1 MANET
6 TELTVVVSDG
16 YQYDLKELPPADSP
30 VIVRAG
36 KDILQDMQVDSIIR
50 NLENVARLMFV
61 AYNALGGTKVQA
73 RMSGLQKHYLDLMD
87 NSEQAIITFQHRS
100 KEICVFMKKSY
111 VWLIK
116 GQERMAIA
124 QFEDCANA
132 AEEMAKTAE
141 NLADGFRELSNK
153 AENVLEDTQE
163 ESALR
168 YREMDEIKKQME
180 QYNAKLK
187 SCESTRQSL
196 DKAISDINDIYQ
208 EAKER
213 EKDVYDMKKGMMIVE
228 GITSV
233 VGAFIPSVS
242 SLKRGADGE
251 NGQAV
256 QKAKEDLRKGEKE
269 KEDLDTEKEKHTAKL
284 ETLKNEAAALEK
296 DIAEI
301 AQKMEDEK
309 SITAKDEDEKT
320 AAIAAY
326 KKEKEEKEEE
336 LEGKKTEI
344 AEAEKKLQSVEE
356 KVNKATEAID
366 IMRQQL
372 EEYTRQCADDYKRA
386 QEAVRD
392 AMEKKLEL
400 EKQRRETLASIQ
412 EFAVLIQ
419 SSVRQENVAATAVQ
433 TLRTAISCIKQVVVA
448 LTIAAKFWRSMQ
460 SYCENLK
467 KSGVIEEIVR
477 LEQLNI
483 PVENRIECYQDEDFK
498 WSFLDY
504 ISRWAALYYVCD
516 EYRRRNNKV
525 RGMVADNIMSS
536 ASREEEWKMAG
547 ILAGEMKASIDEQVE
562 ESRKATKELEEKK
575 ENDK

>member
-196 DKAISDINDIYQ
+196 DKAISDINDI
-208 EAKER
+208 
-213 EKDVYDMKKGMMIVE
+213 
-228 GITSV
+228 
-233 VGAFIPSVS
+233 
-242 SLKRGADGE
+242 
-251 NGQAV
+251 
-256 QKAKEDLRKGEKE
+256 
-269 KEDLDTEKEKHTAKL
+269 
-284 ETLKNEAAALEK
+284 
-296 DIAEI
+296 
-301 AQKMEDEK
+301 
-309 SITAKDEDEKT
+309 
-320 AAIAAY
+320 
-326 KKEKEEKEEE
+326 
-336 LEGKKTEI
+336 
-344 AEAEKKLQSVEE
+344 
-356 KVNKATEAID
+356 
-366 IMRQQL
+366 
-372 EEYTRQCADDYKRA
+372 
-386 QEAVRD
+386 
-392 AMEKKLEL
+392 
-400 EKQRRETLASIQ
+400 
-412 EFAVLIQ
+412 
-419 SSVRQENVAATAVQ
+419 
-433 TLRTAISCIKQVVVA
+433 
-448 LTIAAKFWRSMQ
+448 
-460 SYCENLK
+460 
-467 KSGVIEEIVR
+467 
-477 LEQLNI
+477 
-483 PVENRIECYQDEDFK
+483 
-498 WSFLDY
+498 
-504 ISRWAALYYVCD
+504 
-516 EYRRRNNKV
+516 
-525 RGMVADNIMSS
+525 
-536 ASREEEWKMAG
+536 
-547 ILAGEMKASIDEQVE
+547 
-562 ESRKATKELEEKK
+562 
-575 ENDK
+575 